1 MKDVVA
7 RCGRLPV
14 SGRQAGESGVGGGS
28 SQSPLPLP
36 GPLCPYWALP
46 RGWPVCGP
54 LCARPSLWGPQRLLQ
69 KLLDLQRVGFGVAV
83 AEQDGQLGAW
93 GEVLQHLRG
102 PVGMRQGGRWLAEEC
117 EVRVPGQGSPA
128 GVHGGEC
135 EGHALEKQNHE
146 EPLAGGAVAHTL
158 AVLTGLEWGTRGC
171 QGRGHTQDPCGLLL
185 PRGQSKPR
193 APALSGTTSTSGR

>member
-14 SGRQAGESGVGGGS
+14 SGRQAGESGGGGVRVRA
-28 SQSPLPLP
+28 LP
-36 GPLCPYWALP
+36 GRSAPPGPCPSWAL
-46 RGWPVCGP
+46 
-54 LCARPSLWGPQRLLQ
+54 PSLWGPQRLLQ

-102 PVGMRQGGRWLAEEC
+102 PVGTRQGGRWLAEERKA
-117 EVRVPGQGSPA
+117 RVPGQGSPA
-128 GVHGGEC
+128 GVHSGEC
-135 EGHALEKQNHE
+135 EGHALEKQDHE
-146 EPLAGGAVAHTL
+146 EPLAGGAVAHAL
-158 AVLTGLEWGTRGC
+158 AVLAGLEWGTRSC

-185 PRGQSKPR
+185 PR
-193 APALSGTTSTSGR
+193 APALSGTTSTSGQ

>member
-14 SGRQAGESGVGGGS
+14 SGRQAGESGGGAVRVRARGPFQARS
-28 SQSPLPLP
+28 APP
-36 GPLCPYWALP
+36 GLCPSWALP
-46 RGWPVCGP
+46 RGGLSAGP
-54 LCARPSLWGPQRLLQ
+54 SWALPSLWGPQRLLQ

-83 AEQDGQLGAW
+83 TEQDGQLGAW

-102 PVGMRQGGRWLAEEC
+102 PVGTRQGGRWLAEER
-117 EVRVPGQGSPA
+117 EARVPGQGSPA
-128 GVHGGEC
+128 GVHSGEC
-135 EGHALEKQNHE
+135 EGHALEKQDHE
-146 EPLAGGAVAHTL
+146 EPLAGGAVAHAL
-158 AVLTGLEWGTRGC
+158 AVLAGLEWGTRGC

-185 PRGQSKPR
+185 PR